1 MRTAAFAS
9 VLFVLS
15 SIALGCGSGGDGDS
29 FSAVTDGG
37 YDPSL
42 DGGFSSNDDAG
53 PFTGEL
59 GDAVCASTVLEGR
72 RAEVAMLFLVD
83 RSGSMNC
90 APTTDAATCD
100 ARPVRPASGASK
112 FDLVRTS
119 LTQAVAGLR
128 DADRAGLAVFG
139 SDDACGV
146 STNPLVPVA
155 SLSAAQRQSLTT
167 AISGITP
174 KGATPLVGGTTVA
187 YEHLNPNRPGYDL
200 PKRRFLVVVSD
211 GAETCAPSAVSG
223 FLASTVDQ
231 ARSVGIKT
239 FVVGAPG
246 SESARNVLSEMAFR
260 GGTAKSST
268 CTHGGATTT
277 SGDCHVDLTQSGA
290 SFGTALSSALLTASR
305 LAIPCEVELPA
316 NIDANVVDFSR
327 AVVRVTSSTG
337 AVVRVPEDRTAAC
350 EFGANGWQY
359 EDGNA
364 RVVLCGTA
372 CEALRSDRGSKVTVE
387 LGCRGGAGP
396 STR

>member
-1 MRTAAFAS
+1 MRTAACAS
-9 VLFVLS
+9 VFLVLS
-15 SIALGCGSGGDGDS
+15 SIVLGCGSGGGGEAT
-29 FSAVTDGG
+29 SAVTDGG
-37 YDPSL
+37 FDPSL
-42 DGGFSSNDDAG
+42 DGGFGSLEDGG

-72 RAEVAMLFLVD
+72 RAEVAMLFVID

-100 ARPVRPASGASK
+100 ARPVRPATGASK

-146 STNPLVPVA
+146 SSSPLVPVA
-155 SLSAAQRQSLTT
+155 ALSASQRQSIST
-167 AISGITP
+167 AIAGITP

-187 YEHLNPNRPGYDL
+187 YEHLNPNRPGFDL
-200 PKRRFLVVVSD
+200 PKRRFLVLVSD
-211 GAETCAPSAVSG
+211 GAETCAPSAVAS
-223 FLASTVDQ
+223 FLQTTVDE

-246 SESARNVLSEMAFR
+246 SESARSTLSEIAFR

-268 CTHGGATTT
+268 CAHGGATPT

-290 SFGTALSSALLTASR
+290 SFGTALSSALLFASR

-316 NIDANVVDFSR
+316 NIDRTVVDFGR
-327 AVVRVTSSTG
+327 AVVRVTSSSG
-337 AVVRVPEDRTAAC
+337 VVTRVPEDRTAAC

-364 RVVLCGTA
+364 RVVLCGAA
-372 CEALRSDRGSKVTVE
+372 CEAIRNDRGAKVSVE

-396 STR
+396 ATR